1 MALRPIYHVGIIA
14 IALALAACSS
24 AAPSRGERPGSP
36 TVGAQVGHIHA
47 VDLNPTDGSVF
58 AATHHGVFRI
68 DPRGGP
74 VQVIGRAQDMRGF
87 TVTDDDR
94 ILSSGHPDSPEAGPT
109 DLGLIVSNDGAR
121 TWTSVSLSGEA
132 DFHALSAVG
141 ATVYGFDV
149 VTGRVMRSDDNGQH
163 WQRGA
168 TLDATRVDVD
178 PTDPL
183 RVLATTRDGL
193 RESIDGGVSFN
204 LLQPQ
209 PAAAAR
215 PGRPHHL
222 HVRHRPRSRCRRGG
236 CLGRGVV
243 AERRGMGGIRRAARC
258 AHSVHRDRA
267 RPLSRR
273 HRRGGPQL
281 RGRGPLVADPHLT
294 CEHTRRPSAAEN
306 RRHRTGGHAEHE

>member
-14 IALALAACSS
+14 VTLALAACSS
-24 AAPSRGERPGSP
+24 AAPPRGERPGSP
-36 TVGAQVGHIHA
+36 TVGAQFGHIHA

-121 TWTSVSLSGEA
+121 TWTPVSLSGEA
-132 DFHALSAVG
+132 DFHSLSAAG

-149 VTGRVMRSDDNGQH
+149 VTGSVMRSDDNGQH

-168 TLDATRVDVD
+168 KLDATRVDVD
-178 PTDPL
+178 PTDPY
-183 RVLATTRDGL
+183 
-193 RESIDGGVSFN
+193 ES
-204 LLQPQ
+204 LQP
-209 PAAAAR
+209 
-215 PGRPHHL
+215 PGTASGRAPTAGS
-222 HVRHRPRSRCRRGG
+222 PSTCSNRSPRGG
-236 CLGRGVV
+236 SSWSTTSPTRS
-243 AERRGMGGIRRAARC
+243 APTAF
-258 AHSVHRDRA
+258 
-267 RPLSRR
+267 PLSSGWMPRA
-273 HRRGGPQL
+273 GC
-281 RGRGPLVADPHLT
+281 GR
-294 CEHTRRPSAAEN
+294 
-306 RRHRTGGHAEHE
+306 

>member
-14 IALALAACSS
+14 VTLALAACSS
-24 AAPSRGERPGSP
+24 AAPPRGERPGSP

-132 DFHALSAVG
+132 DFHSLSAAG

-149 VTGRVMRSDDNGQH
+149 VTGSVMRSDDNGQH
-163 WQRGA
+163 WLRGA
-168 TLDATRVDVD
+168 QLDATRVDVD

-209 PAAAAR
+209 PARRLVLVDHITYAFGTDRVPAVVGVDASGGVWSLNDAGWEESGELPDAPTAFTVIAPDRFLAA
-215 PGRPHHL
+215 
-222 HVRHRPRSRCRRGG
+222 
-236 CLGRGVV
+236 
-243 AERRGMGGIRRAARC
+243 
-258 AHSVHRDRA
+258 
-267 RPLSRR
+267 
-273 HRRGGPQL
+273 
-281 RGRGPLVADPHLT
+281 T
-294 CEHTRRPSAAEN
+294 
-306 RRHRTGGHAEHE
+306 AEHVLSSEDAGRSWRALT

>member
-14 IALALAACSS
+14 VTLALAACSS
-24 AAPSRGERPGSP
+24 AAPPRGERPGSP

-121 TWTSVSLSGEA
+121 TWTPVSLSGEA

-149 VTGRVMRSDDNGQH
+149 VTGSVMRSDDNGQH

-168 TLDATRVDVD
+168 KLDATRVDVD

-209 PAAAAR
+209 PPRRLVLVDHITYTFGTDRVPAVVGVDASGGVWSLNDAGWEESGELPDAPTAFTVIAPDRFLAA
-215 PGRPHHL
+215 
-222 HVRHRPRSRCRRGG
+222 
-236 CLGRGVV
+236 
-243 AERRGMGGIRRAARC
+243 
-258 AHSVHRDRA
+258 
-267 RPLSRR
+267 
-273 HRRGGPQL
+273 
-281 RGRGPLVADPHLT
+281 T
-294 CEHTRRPSAAEN
+294 
-306 RRHRTGGHAEHE
+306 AEHVLSSEDAGRSWRALT

>member
-14 IALALAACSS
+14 VALALAACSS
-24 AAPSRGERPGSP
+24 AAPPRGERPGSP

-149 VTGRVMRSDDNGQH
+149 VTGTVMRSDDNGQH

-178 PTDPL
+178 PTEPL

-209 PAAAAR
+209 PPRRLVLVDHITYTFGTDRVPAVVGVDASGGVWSLNDAGWAESGALPDAPTAFTVIAPDRFLAATAEEVLSSEDA
-215 PGRPHHL
+215 GR
-222 HVRHRPRSRCRRGG
+222 SW
-236 CLGRGVV
+236 
-243 AERRGMGGIRRAARC
+243 RA
-258 AHSVHRDRA
+258 
-267 RPLSRR
+267 
-273 HRRGGPQL
+273 
-281 RGRGPLVADPHLT
+281 LT
-294 CEHTRRPSAAEN
+294 
-306 RRHRTGGHAEHE
+306 